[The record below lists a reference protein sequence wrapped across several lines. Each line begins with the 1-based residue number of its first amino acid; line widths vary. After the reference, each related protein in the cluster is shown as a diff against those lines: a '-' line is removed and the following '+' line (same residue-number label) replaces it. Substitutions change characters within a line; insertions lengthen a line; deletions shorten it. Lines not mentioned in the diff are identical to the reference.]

1 MTELHADATEVKV
14 VAAIDVGANS
24 IRMEVAE
31 VAPDGGIKVLE
42 KLQRTVRLGQDTF
55 RRGRLTGTT
64 MRAAVSI
71 LRDFRRVLGQYQI
84 ERLRAVATSAVREA
98 TNADTFLDRIYMA
111 TGLDVEVIPTMEESR
126 VTVSSVLEAL
136 RGTVDLSRGQALIAD
151 VGGGNTLLTVLRRGK
166 ISASQAVRLGSVRL
180 QESLAIMN
188 ESPEGAAAVLRNQ
201 IRNVLDSV
209 EASMPLGKIR
219 VMIAVGADAR
229 FVAAQ
234 VGRGGEDQA
243 VTGVPKTGFRSL
255 VRKCV
260 KHKAE
265 ELAAKYELPFA
276 DAETLVPALL
286 VYRALLDD
294 TGAQQIMVPRVSMR
308 DGLILDLARSAAGAE
323 DATFAEGVVQ
333 SALAVAEKYHV
344 DVSHATNVAEMAVR
358 QFDALQAEHGLTARH
373 RLLLH
378 VAALVH
384 ETGSYI
390 SNRAHHKHSHYL
402 VTHSELFGLRRE
414 ELAVVAL
421 VARYHRRACPKPT
434 HPEYMGLPRDQRMV
448 VSKLAAMLRVADA
461 LDRGHGQPA
470 RGIRCEPVGEEF
482 VIHVAGAADLSLER
496 RTAEA
501 KADLFQDVFGLRVRL
516 EPDPDASPERRA
528 RAVE

>member
-1 MTELHADATEVKV
+1 MTEPQTDAGAAKV
-14 VAAIDVGANS
+14 VAAIDIGSNS

-42 KLQRTVRLGQDTF
+42 KLQRTVRIGQDTF

-71 LRDFRRVLGQYQI
+71 LRDFRRALGQYRI

-151 VGGGNTLLTVLRRGK
+151 VGGGNTLLTVLRQGK
-166 ISASQAVRLGSVRL
+166 IVASQAARLGAVRLL
-180 QESLAIMN
+180 ESLAIMN
-188 ESPEGAAAVLRNQ
+188 ESPERAAAVLRDQ

-209 EASMPLGKIR
+209 EASMPLRRIR

-234 VGRGGEDQA
+234 IGRAGEGRNVA
-243 VTGVPKTGFRSL
+243 TVPKTGFRSL

-260 KHKAE
+260 RHKAE
-265 ELAAKYELPFA
+265 ELAARYELPFA
-276 DAETLVPALL
+276 DADTLVPALL

-294 TGAQQIMVPRVSMR
+294 TRAEQIIVPQVSMR
-308 DGLILDLARSAAGAE
+308 DGLILDLARGGAGAE
-323 DATFAEGVVQ
+323 DETFSDGVVQ

-344 DVSHATNVAEMAVR
+344 DASHATNVAEMAVR
-358 QFDALQAEHGLTARH
+358 QFDALQAEHGLSQRH
-373 RLLLH
+373 RLLLR

-384 ETGSYI
+384 EAGSYV
-390 SNRAHHKHSHYL
+390 SNRAHHKHGYYL
-402 VTHSELFGLRRE
+402 VLNSEIFGLRRE
-414 ELAVVAL
+414 ELAMVAL

-434 HPEYMGLPRDQRMV
+434 HPEYMSLPRDQRMV

-461 LDRGHGQPA
+461 LDRRHGQPA
-470 RGIRCEPVGEEF
+470 RQIRCELAGEEF

-516 EPDPDASPERRA
+516 EPDPAASADRRA
-528 RAVE
+528 KAVE